1 MRAEATPI
9 LCRACGGPLAV
20 AGDLALVCP
29 YCGTPDE
36 LPQDAAARAR
46 ELARRLDARAHRVAQ
61 LSAADAA
68 LVAAFE
74 TPGGL
79 RRVLAPWLVAAPLL
93 VLHLVQA
100 ASVPAVLPA
109 DIRAEQQLTSLSA
122 AAFLLALP
130 LGTLALLLHGRRLYR
145 ERLRGKIQARPPR
158 VPGARPRCRSCAGEL
173 PRGDGPLL
181 ACAFCRTH
189 NLLSADALA
198 FRAELVAADERS
210 YRAHLAAVGQHTSEL
225 GLQLDTLHRLVTYS
239 PYLLLVAIWILPV
252 LSR

>member
-9 LCRACGGPLAV
+9 LCRACGGPLDV
-20 AGDLALVCP
+20 GGDLALACP

-79 RRVLAPWLVAAPLL
+79 RRVLAPWLIVVPFIALQ
-93 VLHLVQA
+93 LVQA
-100 ASVPAVLPA
+100 AAVPDVLPA
-109 DIRAEQQLTSLSA
+109 DLRAEQQRIGLAGA
-122 AAFLLALP
+122 AVLLAFP
-130 LGTLALLLHGRRLYR
+130 LGTLVPLLHGRRLYR
-145 ERLRGKIQARPPR
+145 ERLRGRIQARPPR

-181 ACAFCRTH
+181 ACTYCRTH

-225 GLQLDTLHRLVTYS
+225 GLRLDTLHRLVTYS
-239 PYLLLVAIWILPV
+239 PYLLLVALWLLPV